1 MKTKKLIL
9 GLALS
14 LTILGCSTEDGTN
27 SDPNAVTTD
36 EAKASAKIDA
46 MTDDV
51 SNLVEEQE
59 SSTYS
64 DPANGKM
71 AATQNTMFSTC
82 ATITRVPAFNT
93 PLNSGDTVTKTIDFG
108 TTGCTLDNGNVLKG
122 KIIIVF
128 VYQPTATS
136 HTITYTF
143 ENFYHN
149 AIKFDG
155 TKTFTRVRIPANG
168 NVPAHPKVTMNMDMT
183 ATFPNGDVYHR
194 TGLRTREIIDG
205 LGNDDFLDNVYKITG
220 NWATT
225 GPNGGT
231 QTSTITTDLNV
242 KMSCIAI
249 HKPLIV
255 SGVIT
260 IVRGNTTATLD
271 YGDGTCDNLAVLTVN
286 GNSFDIVIGN

>member
-1 MKTKKLIL
+1 MKTRNLIL

-14 LTILGCSTEDGTN
+14 LSILSCSKDDSNDNGTV
-27 SDPNAVTTD
+27 SADD
-36 EAKASAKIDA
+36 AKASAKIDA
-46 MTDDV
+46 MNDDV
-51 SNLVEEQE
+51 TNIVEEQE
-59 SSTYS
+59 SNTYLS
-64 DPANGKM
+64 NGNGKT
-71 AATQNTMFSTC
+71 TQFGNSMFSDC
-82 ATITRVPAFNT
+82 ATITLST
-93 PLNSGDTVTKTIDFG
+93 PPPYASGDTVTKTIDFG
-108 TTGCTLDNGNVLKG
+108 TTGCTLNNGNVLKG
-122 KIIIVF
+122 KIIISF

-155 TKTFTRVRIPANG
+155 TKTFTRVIIAANG

-194 TGLRTREIIDG
+194 TGERVREIIEG
-205 LGNDDFLDNVYKITG
+205 IGNDDFSDNVYRITG
-220 NWATT
+220 NWLTT

-231 QTSTITTDLNV
+231 QTSTITTELHV
-242 KMSCIAI
+242 KMSCIAV

-260 IVRGNTTATLD
+260 IVRGNNTATLD
-271 YGDGTCDNLAVLTVN
+271 YGNGACDNLAVLTVN
-286 GNSFDIVIGN
+286 GNNSFDIVIGN

>member
-1 MKTKKLIL
+1 MKTRNLIL

-14 LTILGCSTEDGTN
+14 LTILGCSTNEGTN
-27 SDPNAVTTD
+27 IDPNAVTTD

-46 MTDDV
+46 MSDDV

-59 SSTYS
+59 LNTYL
-64 DPANGKM
+64 DPTNAKM
-71 AATQNTMFSTC
+71 AATENTMFSTC
-82 ATITRVPAFNT
+82 ATITRVPAIGT
-93 PLNSGDTVTKTIDFG
+93 PLSPGDTVTKTIDFG

-136 HTITYTF
+136 HSITYTF
-143 ENFYHN
+143 EDFYHN
-149 AIKFDG
+149 AIKFAG
-155 TKTFTRVRIPANG
+155 TKTFTRVRIPATAS
-168 NVPAHPKVTMNMDMT
+168 VPAHPKVTMNMDMT

-194 TGLRTREIIDG
+194 TGIRSREIIEG
-205 LGNDDFLDNVYKITG
+205 LGNDDFSDNVYKITG
-220 NWATT
+220 NWQTT

-231 QTSTITTDLNV
+231 QDSTITTELHV
-242 KMSCIAI
+242 KMSCIAVQ
-249 HKPLIV
+249 KPLIV

-260 IVRGNTTATLD
+260 IVRGGNTATLD